1 VSLRG
6 VVREGLASGSAAT
19 AATTA
24 ALAALGGVREGH
36 PAAALNAVSHIVF
49 GPRAA
54 RRDDV
59 SAKYT
64 GTGLALN
71 GAAVTGWALLHA
83 ALFRRGD
90 RRPGIA
96 RAVVEGALVSGLA
109 YLVDYHVVPKR
120 LTPGFEE
127 RLPGRDVFA
136 LYAVLALCFAFGGR
150 SARA

>member
-1 VSLRG
+1 MSLRN
-6 VVREGLASGSAAT
+6 VVREGLASGAVAT
-19 AATTA
+19 TATTA
-24 ALAALGGVREGH
+24 ALTALGEVREGN
-36 PAAALNAVSHIVF
+36 PAAPLNAVSHIVF
-49 GPRAA
+49 GPRAT

-83 ALFRRGD
+83 ALFRRNEEK
-90 RRPGIA
+90 PGLT
-96 RAVVEGALVSGLA
+96 RALFGGALVSGLA

-127 RLPGRDVFA
+127 RLPGRDLFA

-150 SARA
+150 SARE